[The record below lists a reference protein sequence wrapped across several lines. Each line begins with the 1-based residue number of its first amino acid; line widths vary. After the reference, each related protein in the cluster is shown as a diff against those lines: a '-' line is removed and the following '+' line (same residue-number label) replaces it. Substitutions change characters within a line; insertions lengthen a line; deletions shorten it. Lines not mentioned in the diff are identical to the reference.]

1 MGNKRLG
8 GCPVIACHIA
18 ACHVANPLHAAS
30 TLQQIVNVT
39 VLQDD
44 FLRKSH
50 LARCYEQYAGA
61 MLNKS
66 DDVIHK

>member
-1 MGNKRLG
+1 MGNTRLG

-18 ACHVANPLHAAS
+18 ACHIANPLHAAS
-30 TLQQIVNVT
+30 TLQQIVNA
-39 VLQDD
+39 LQDN

-66 DDVIHK
+66 RDVIHK